1 MVGLERFQEHFAAFT
16 DQYVLIG
23 GTATQLVLDEQG
35 LEEVACMEPCGM
47 QGLPTEHKQHV
58 LAKVFPA
65 ILAGYSCYHLHNTAH
80 RSLA

>member
-1 MVGLERFQEHFAAFT
+1 MVGSERFQAHFAAFT

-47 QGLPTEHKQHV
+47 QGQTYAPARCLEHGHKFGDGHTW
-58 LAKVFPA
+58 LFLRLLRA
-65 ILAGYSCYHLHNTAH
+65 L
-80 RSLA
+80 